1 MRNGIVDSF
10 EMGGILNSLDKIVK
24 LRRKYDSKD
33 NSIPVTERLSVEF
46 NPHFKTCYVCANGKR
61 VIKYVYGNIRR
72 LAGAFVVGGSLG
84 VLKGPIRFVTT
95 DKTVANHAFVKETS
109 ILLKNNLKDIE
120 SNMQKASKA
129 KWGLK

>member
-1 MRNGIVDSF
+1 MRNGLVDAF
-10 EMGGILNSLDKIVK
+10 EMLGIMTSLDKIVK

-33 NSIPVTERLSVEF
+33 SSIPVTERLSVEF

-61 VIKYVYGNIRR
+61 AIKYVYGNIRQI
-72 LAGAFVVGGSLG
+72 AGTIVTGGSLG
-84 VLKGPIRFVTT
+84 VIKGPIKFVTT
-95 DKTVANHAFVKETS
+95 DKTVANHDFVKETS